1 MCPQPATEATPDS
14 GERRDPDASTPGAR
28 FAARGRAGLRRL
40 RARAPELAVT
50 VAALVVFGWGV
61 SKNGYGQT
69 YYAAAVRSMGGSW
82 RNFLFGSFD
91 PGGWI
96 TTDKPPLALWLET
109 LSTRVFGYS
118 SFALFLPSVLCGGA
132 AVWLLMSAVRSA
144 WGRWAGLVAGVA
156 LAFTPVVVAV
166 SRSDD
171 PDATLLLCLVAAGY
185 ATQRAITR
193 RRPGWLAVAGL
204 ACGLAFLTKLLVAG
218 VVVPGIV
225 LAYLVT
231 GPGGWWR
238 RLRDLAVAGA
248 VFLLIAG
255 GWVAL
260 FDLTPA
266 SSRPYVANSTNNT
279 AQDLIFGYNGF
290 GRLTGSN
297 GGGGFGRVNFAGG
310 GGPGGNAFGGTPGIG
325 RLFNGGMGDQV
336 MWLVVFAGVAL
347 VAGLVVAVRH
357 RRRDA
362 GTASL
367 VIWGGLGIVS
377 YFVFAYTQGTFHN
390 YYVAA
395 FAPAV
400 AALVGIGFELVRRGG
415 RIAAAWLAVG
425 AIGTAA
431 VQVVLLRRV
440 PAYEALRMI
449 VPVVMVFVAV
459 GAVVVALFSPG
470 VRRVLGALAGLAV
483 VTALV
488 APAAWAAA
496 AVRHPA
502 TSMELTARPQGASE
516 RDPRAG
522 AGRGFGGF
530 RRFGG
535 GGFRTAGIPAPELAW
550 LRQQRHG
557 ESWVLA
563 VQNAREAAPAIIGGD
578 SVMAMG
584 GFQGTDPAMTR
595 AKLAG
600 LVQHH
605 RLRFVAPGGAPQ
617 ATNQISA
624 LVAQACMPVDA
635 AMWGG
640 SGPSG
645 LYDCAGRAGAI
656 RTAKVSAPPAQ
667 GAGGL
672 LRGRPQDVQRLVTC
686 LQRHGWDPTSGPG
699 PAFSRAIGACSNL
712 VRAAVGRS
720 PTSATSRR

>member
-1 MCPQPATEATPDS
+1 MGRLS
-14 GERRDPDASTPGAR
+14 GWW
-28 FAARGRAGLRRL
+28 RAGVTRV
-40 RARAPELAVT
+40 RARLAEITVT
-50 VAALVVFGWGV
+50 VGALAFFGWGV

-69 YYAAAVRSMGGSW
+69 YYAAAVRSMDGSW
-82 RNFLFGSFD
+82 KNFLFGSFD

-118 SFALFLPSVLCGGA
+118 SWSLFLPSVLCGAA

-144 WGRWAGLVAGVA
+144 WGRWAGVVAGVTLA
-156 LAFTPVVVAV
+156 LTPVVVAV
-166 SRSDD
+166 SRSDN

-193 RRPGWLAVAGL
+193 RRPGWLAVAAL

-225 LAYLVT
+225 VAYVLS

-238 RLRDLAVAGA
+238 RVRDLALAGA
-248 VFLLIAG
+248 VFLVIAA

-297 GGGGFGRVNFAGG
+297 DAGFGRLNFAGRG
-310 GGPGGNAFGGTPGIG
+310 GGAGNAFGGAPGIG
-325 RLFNGGMGDQV
+325 RLFNSGMGDQV
-336 MWLVVFAGVAL
+336 MWLVVAAGVAL
-347 VAGLVVAVRH
+347 IGGLALAVRH

-362 GTASL
+362 QTASL
-367 VIWGGLGIVS
+367 LIWGGLGIVS

-400 AALVGIGFELVRRGG
+400 AALIGIGFALVARGG
-415 RIAAAWLAVG
+415 RAAAGWLAVG

-431 VQVVLLRRV
+431 IEIVLLRRV
-440 PAYEALRMI
+440 PAYEALRVV
-449 VPVVMVFVAV
+449 VPVVLVAVAV
-459 GAVVVALFSPG
+459 GAVAVAVFSPRL
-470 VRRVLGALAGLAV
+470 RRVIGGLAGLAV
-483 VTALV
+483 LTALL

-502 TSMELTARPQGASE
+502 TSTELTARPQTSSASQGGT
-516 RDPRAG
+516 DGRAG
-522 AGRGFGGF
+522 PGFGGF
-530 RRFGG
+530 GRFGG
-535 GGFRTAGIPAPELAW
+535 RGFRTAAIPAAEMAW
-550 LRQQRHG
+550 LRTQHHG
-557 ESWVLA
+557 ELWILA
-563 VQNAREAAPAIIGGD
+563 VQNAREAAPMIISGD

-584 GFQGTDPAMTR
+584 GFQGTDPAMTQ
-595 AKLAG
+595 AKLAE
-600 LVQHH
+600 LVQHDQ
-605 RLRFVAPGGAPQ
+605 LRFVAPGGAPQ
-617 ATNQISA
+617 ATNQVAA
-624 LVAQACMPVDA
+624 LVTRTCAPVEA
-635 AMWGG
+635 ARWGG
-640 SGPSG
+640 SGPSN
-645 LYDCAGRAGAI
+645 LYDCAGRADAI
-656 RTAKVSAPPAQ
+656 RTAKVTAPEGNAP
-667 GAGGL
+667 GGL
-672 LRGRPQDVQRLVTC
+672 RLGRPQDVQRLVTC

-699 PAFSRAIGACSNL
+699 PASSKAISACSAL
-712 VRAAVGRS
+712 VPEAVGRA
-720 PTSATSRR
+720 PATSSRP